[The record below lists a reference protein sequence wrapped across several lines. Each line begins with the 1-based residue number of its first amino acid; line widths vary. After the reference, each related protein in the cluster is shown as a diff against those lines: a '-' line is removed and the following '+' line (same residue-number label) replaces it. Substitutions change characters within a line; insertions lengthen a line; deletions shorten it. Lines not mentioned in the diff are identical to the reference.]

1 MHLFEN
7 KLSVLKKAKLIY
19 RVYREMKLRLLSD
32 TENISVK
39 SAILS
44 SSPKYRE
51 VTQITHVMLNSND
64 NSLQGNALLS

>member
-1 MHLFEN
+1 
-7 KLSVLKKAKLIY
+7 
-19 RVYREMKLRLLSD
+19 MKLRLLSD